1 MASTTLNGNQIRI
14 NKARL
19 IEQAP
24 EYICTPGQLL
34 AKTKEG
40 FLVKTAD
47 SFIEIFEIESNI
59 VLKVGDKLGI

>member
-1 MASTTLNGNQIRI
+1 MATTALNGTQIKI

-47 SFIEIFEIESNI
+47 SFLEILEIESNVI
-59 VLKVGDKLGI
+59 LKVGDKLGI